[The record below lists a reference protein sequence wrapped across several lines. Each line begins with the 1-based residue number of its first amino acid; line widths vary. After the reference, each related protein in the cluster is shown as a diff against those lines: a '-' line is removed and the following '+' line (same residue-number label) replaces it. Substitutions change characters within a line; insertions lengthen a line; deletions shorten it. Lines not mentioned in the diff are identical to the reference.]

1 MIAGRAGSWQTV
13 IADLALILFM
23 VTAAAMQG
31 SRKQDDRVPASV
43 PAPVSVPMPAL
54 GEPLAL
60 YRPAQG
66 APPLA
71 QWLALQAPDARQGL
85 TIVSHYPPG
94 QADEATRAAVALAG
108 EAGEAGN
115 QARIVVEPGERLDV
129 VAMLAFDRG
138 GNWHTDCKPGP
149 LEGAESASRKESP
162 CE

>member
-31 SRKQDDRVPASV
+31 GRKQDDSV
-43 PAPVSVPMPAL
+43 PVLVSAPMPAL

-85 TIVSHYPPG
+85 TIVTHYPPG

-115 QARIVVEPGERLDV
+115 QARTVVEPGERPDV